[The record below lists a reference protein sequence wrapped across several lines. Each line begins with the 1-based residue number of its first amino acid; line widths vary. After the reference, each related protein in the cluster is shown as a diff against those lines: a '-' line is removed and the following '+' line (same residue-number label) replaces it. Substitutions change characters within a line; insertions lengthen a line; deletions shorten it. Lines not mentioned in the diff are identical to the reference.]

1 MRVALCILYVAVWL
15 GLDVARAQAP
25 LQQPGVSQP
34 ADPPAQ
40 AASPAA
46 YPIDLPTTLRLAGAK
61 NLDVQLARTTVD
73 EAHAN
78 YTSAIEEFLPSL
90 VPSASYLRHS
100 GRDQRVESPLIDV
113 RRHNESA
120 GVYATAQIPVGEAI
134 FNSLQSRQLI
144 TAADAGQVTQEQDTG
159 LAAAQQYFTLVN
171 AGALVDVVS
180 QALAISQN
188 YEQQLND
195 AVSIGTAFKG
205 DAVRVQTQT
214 RRLQLDLTRAKE
226 QRRLAASQLAQ
237 TLHLDPLV
245 ELVPAEHEPAPFALM
260 DFNTTTDKLVRAA
273 LEKRPELMRS
283 AASIAAAEQARRGA
297 IYGPLIPTLG
307 AQASAAE
314 FNGGGQLLAG
324 EVGGAENTNIG
335 GGPRRDYSV
344 GLSWKIGP
352 GGILDLGRI
361 RARTI
366 QLTRAQVNDE
376 KLRDAI
382 AREVVDAHTQVQSLF
397 QQMRDARL
405 NVSAAEET
413 LRLTRGRKQLGVGT
427 VLEDIQAQQELLNAR
442 RDLVGIVTQLN
453 QSQYALMRSVGTT
466 LRTP

>member
-1 MRVALCILYVAVWL
+1 MKSAVCIAWAALWL
-15 GLDVARAQAP
+15 GSDAALAQASTQPPNAAQP
-25 LQQPGVSQP
+25 LDPSQQTAS
-34 ADPPAQ
+34 
-40 AASPAA
+40 AAT

-78 YTSAIEEFLPSL
+78 YTSAIEEFLPSFA
-90 VPSASYLRHS
+90 PAANYLHHA
-100 GRDQRVESPLIDV
+100 GRDQRVEGPLIDV
-113 RRHNESA
+113 TRHNESA
-120 GVYATAQIPVGEAI
+120 GVYASAQIPVGEAI
-134 FNSLQSRQLI
+134 FRSLQGRQLI
-144 TAADAGQVTQEQDTG
+144 TAADAGQVTQEQDTA

-171 AGALVDVVS
+171 AGAVIDVVS

-188 YEQQLND
+188 YEQQLNE

-237 TLHLDPLV
+237 TLHLDPLI

-260 DFNTTTDKLVRAA
+260 DLNASTDELVRTA

-307 AQASAAE
+307 AQASIGE
-314 FNGGGQLLAG
+314 FSGGGQLLAG
-324 EVGGAENTNIG
+324 EIGGAENTNIG
-335 GGPRRDYSV
+335 GGPRRDYGV

-361 RARTI
+361 RASSI

-376 KLRDAI
+376 KLRDTI
-382 AREVVDAHTQVQSLF
+382 EREVVDAHTQVQSLF

-405 NVSAAEET
+405 NIGAAEET

-453 QSQYALMRSVGTT
+453 QAQYALMRSVGTT